1 MTLRVVV
8 ADDQTLVRA
17 GFAGII
23 RAAEGFAVVAEA
35 ADGREA
41 VEAARLHRPDVVL
54 MDIRMPVMDG
64 IAATRE
70 VTSTTSAKVLVLTT
84 FDIDAYVYEALR
96 AGAGGFVLKDVSPDD
111 LLAGIR
117 AVVRGDALLAPSV
130 TRRLIDAFTAR
141 PPAPSAD
148 RLGITGR
155 ELDVLTLIA
164 AGHTNS
170 EIAARLHITEGTTK
184 THVSRLLAKLQ
195 ARDRVHLVLIAH
207 RHGIAPPP

>member
-1 MTLRVVV
+1 MTVRVVV

-23 RAAEGFAVVAEA
+23 RAADGFTVVAEA

-70 VTSTTSAKVLVLTT
+70 VTSTTTAKVLVLTT
-84 FDIDAYVYEALR
+84 FDVDAYVYEALR
-96 AGAGGFVLKDVSPDD
+96 AGAGGFVLKDVSPAD

-117 AVVRGDALLAPSV
+117 AVVRGDALLAPTV

-141 PPAPSAD
+141 PPVPSPD